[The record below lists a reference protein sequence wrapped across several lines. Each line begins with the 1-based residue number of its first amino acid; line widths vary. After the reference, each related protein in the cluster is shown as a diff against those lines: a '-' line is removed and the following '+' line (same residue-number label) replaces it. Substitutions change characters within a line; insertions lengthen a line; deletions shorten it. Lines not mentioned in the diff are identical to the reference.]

1 MCGIAGEICPTGGVT
16 GERAHAA
23 QDAMK
28 RRGPDQNGIYM
39 SDKAVLIHTRLCV
52 VDIENGRQP
61 MSCMLSKTW
70 LSELLQRSLLPL
82 SL

>member
-1 MCGIAGEICPTGGVT
+1 MCGIAGEICPAGGVT

-39 SDKAVLIHTRLCV
+39 SNKAVLIHTRVCIGV
-52 VDIENGRQP
+52 TKP
-61 MSCMLSKTW
+61 S
-70 LSELLQRSLLPL
+70 
-82 SL
+82 